1 MKLNYDL
8 IRELLLLIEDKA
20 QIGAVLNAE
29 DISAAC
35 QTSNDN
41 AAILYNL
48 KFLADA
54 GYIDLENDM
63 LYLIS
68 DITPAGRNYL
78 DGIRAQTI
86 WQQVKK
92 DLHDKSIPMTI
103 DAIKFIAAKFI
114 ERMISS

>member
-8 IRELLLLIEDKA
+8 IRELLLLIEDRA
-20 QIGAVLNAE
+20 QIGTVLNAE
-29 DISAAC
+29 DISEAC
-35 QTSNDN
+35 QASNDN
-41 AAILYNL
+41 VAILYHL

-54 GYIDLENDM
+54 GYIDLESNM

-86 WQQVKK
+86 WQQVKE

-103 DAIKFIAAKFI
+103 NAIKFVAAKFI
-114 ERMISS
+114 EKMILS

>member
-8 IRELLLLIEDKA
+8 MRELLLLIEDRA
-20 QIGAVLNAE
+20 QIGTVLNAE

-41 AAILYNL
+41 AAILYHL

-54 GYIDLENDM
+54 GYIDLESNM

-92 DLHDKSIPMTI
+92 DLHDKSIPITI
-103 DAIKFIAAKFI
+103 DAIKFVAAKFI
-114 ERMISS
+114 EKMILS

>member
-8 IRELLLLIEDKA
+8 IRELLLLIEDRA
-20 QIGAVLNAE
+20 QIGTVLNAE

-41 AAILYNL
+41 AAILYHL

-54 GYIDLENDM
+54 DYIDLESNM

-92 DLHDKSIPMTI
+92 DLHDKSIPITI
-103 DAIKFIAAKFI
+103 DAIKFVAAKFI
-114 ERMISS
+114 EKMILS